1 MRQKNITVRNKKSV
15 AVGKKIVNKST
26 SAKKINKS
34 INERWGCVQKTAKYK
49 RAVVREACS
58 ETSKKIEIEV
68 LDGLLLNLNFRNR
81 EKPMSVQRRI
91 LRRIVEK
98 RQAQANHK
106 KIGRSDDLSSLRI
119 TISCTSE
126 CLANINRKRYAA

>member
-1 MRQKNITVRNKKSV
+1 MRQKNNAVRNEKSV
-15 AVGKKIVNKST
+15 TMDKKKMNNNAV
-26 SAKKINKS
+26 AKKINKS
-34 INERWGCVQKTAKYK
+34 INKRWECVEKTAKYR
-49 RAVVREACS
+49 RAVAREACL

-68 LDGLLLNLNFRNR
+68 LDGLLLNLKYRNR
-81 EKPMSVQRRI
+81 EKPMNVQRRI

-106 KIGRSDDLSSLRI
+106 KNGRSVDLTSLRI

-126 CLANINRKRYAA
+126 CLAKINRKRFVE